1 MKKLFQKL
9 LKKFIKKAVNKA
21 VSNTNEAT
29 VPDVVIPN
37 PEPIEGDVPT
47 TSQES
52 AIKTKDP
59 IWVIILKILSYII
72 TLILGFVTS
81 SCTGHL
87 F

>member
-1 MKKLFQKL
+1 MKKLFQKILQKL
-9 LKKFIKKAVNKA
+9 LKKAVNKA
-21 VSNTNEAT
+21 VSNANEAT

-37 PEPIEGDVPT
+37 PEPVEGDVPT

-59 IWVIILKILSYII
+59 LWVIILKILSYII

-81 SCTGHL
+81 SCTGNL

>member
-1 MKKLFQKL
+1 MKKLFQKILQKL
-9 LKKFIKKAVNKA
+9 LKKAVKKA
-21 VSNTNEAT
+21 VSNANETT
-29 VPDVVIPN
+29 VPDV
-37 PEPIEGDVPT
+37 EPIVLDSEPDVVS

-59 IWVIILKILSYII
+59 LWVIILKILSYII

>member
-1 MKKLFQKL
+1 MKKIFQKL
-9 LKKFIKKAVNKA
+9 LSKLIKKAVKKA
-21 VSNTNEAT
+21 VSSE
-29 VPDVVIPN
+29 VPEVEPIIFESEPDVVSIPQ
-37 PEPIEGDVPT
+37 D
-47 TSQES
+47 S

-59 IWVIILKILSYII
+59 LWVIILKILSYII

>member
-1 MKKLFQKL
+1 MKKLFQKILQKL
-9 LKKFIKKAVNKA
+9 LKKAVNKA
-21 VSNTNEAT
+21 VSNANEAT
-29 VPDVVIPN
+29 APDV
-37 PEPIEGDVPT
+37 EPIALDSEPDVPT
-47 TSQES
+47 IPQDS

-59 IWVIILKILSYII
+59 LWVIILKILSYII

>member
-9 LKKFIKKAVNKA
+9 LGKLIKKAVKKSVDAA
-21 VSNTNEAT
+21 VENPEILVPTSEQVSDPDK
-29 VPDVVIPN
+29 VPDVSVKP
-37 PEPIEGDVPT
+37 
-47 TSQES
+47 
-52 AIKTKDP
+52 KDP
-59 IWVIILKILSYII
+59 LWVIILKILSYII

>member
-1 MKKLFQKL
+1 MKKIFQKL

-21 VSNTNEAT
+21 VSNANEDTASE
-29 VPDVVIPN
+29 VEPIVLDSEPDVVSNTP
-37 PEPIEGDVPT
+37 DSTV
-47 TSQES
+47 
-52 AIKTKDP
+52 KTKTTW
-59 IWVIILKILSYII
+59 WVIVLKILSYII

>member
-1 MKKLFQKL
+1 MKKLFQKVLQKL
-9 LKKFIKKAVNKA
+9 LKKAVKKA

-29 VPDVVIPN
+29 VPKV
-37 PEPIEGDVPT
+37 EPIVLDSETDVPT

-59 IWVIILKILSYII
+59 LWVIILKILSYII

>member
-1 MKKLFQKL
+1 MKKLFQKILQKL
-9 LKKFIKKAVNKA
+9 LKKAVKKA
-21 VSNTNEAT
+21 VSNTNKAT
-29 VPDVVIPN
+29 APEVVIPN
-37 PEPIEGDVPT
+37 PEPVEGDVPT

-52 AIKTKDP
+52 AIKPKDP

>member
-1 MKKLFQKL
+1 MKKLFQKILQKL
-9 LKKFIKKAVNKA
+9 LKKAVNKA
-21 VSNTNEAT
+21 VSNTNKAT
-29 VPDVVIPN
+29 APEV
-37 PEPIEGDVPT
+37 EPIVLDSETDVPT

-52 AIKTKDP
+52 AIKPKDP